1 MKYVLSIDQGTSST
15 RSIIFDENG
24 DQKGSHQIEHKQY
37 YPHPAWVEHDPE
49 EIWKNTKL
57 AMRGA
62 LESSGLDWT
71 DLTSIGITNQRE
83 TLVAWDRNTSLPL
96 ENAIVWQCRR
106 TADRV
111 KELKEYK
118 ELFQEKTGLI
128 LDAYFSGTKMEWLL
142 KNSDNVAQASKDGS
156 LSFGTIDSWLIYKM
170 SGEHV
175 TEASNASRTLVY
187 NIHNGEWDEELLGIL
202 GISESTLPEV
212 SVNASDPLGYFKNVP
227 IGGALGDQQAA
238 LFGQLC
244 FNPGELKNTY
254 GTGNFTLL
262 NTGSKVVNSK
272 NGLLSTIA
280 WDFGKGV
287 TYALEGS
294 VFVTGA
300 ALRWL
305 RDEMSFVDDYSE
317 IDSKA
322 SPSNNGVVF
331 VPAFV
336 GLGAPRWDS
345 SARGTILGL
354 TRSTTKGDIIRA
366 ALESIAFQTEDLLG
380 LMRNEANLK
389 ISDLRVDGGQTKSD
403 LLMSIQADISQISVS
418 IPKERE
424 TTALGAAFV
433 AGLGSVWEDIDSL
446 KELNPTVRQF
456 THSIG
461 EEERSSLLR
470 KWKRGVERSLH
481 WID

>member
-15 RSIIFDENG
+15 RSIIFDQNG

-57 AMRGA
+57 TMQGA

-71 DLTSIGITNQRE
+71 EITSIGITNQRE
-83 TLVAWDRNTSLPL
+83 TLVAWDRNTDLPL

-106 TADRV
+106 TADRI
-111 KELKEYK
+111 KELSEYK
-118 ELFQEKTGLI
+118 ELFQKKTGLI

-142 KNSDNVAQASKDGS
+142 KNSEKVAQASKDGS

-187 NIHNGEWDEELLGIL
+187 NIHNREWDEELLGIL
-202 GISESTLPEV
+202 GINESELPEV
-212 SVNASDPLGYFKNVP
+212 KTNASDPLGYYKNIP

-262 NTGSKVVNSK
+262 NTGNKVVNSK
-272 NGLLSTIA
+272 TGLLSTIA
-280 WDFGKGV
+280 WDLGKGV

-305 RDEMSFVDDYSE
+305 RDEMSFIDDYTE
-317 IDSKA
+317 IDANA
-322 SPSNNGVVF
+322 SPSSNGVVF

-345 SARGTILGL
+345 SARGTIFGL
-354 TRSTTKGDIIRA
+354 TGSTTKGDIIRA
-366 ALESIAFQTEDLLG
+366 TLESIAFQTEDLLG
-380 LMRNEANLK
+380 LMKNEANLN

-403 LLMSIQADISQISVS
+403 LLMSIQADISHISVS

-433 AGLGSVWEDIDSL
+433 AGLGNVWEDTDSL

-456 THSIG
+456 TPTIG
-461 EEERSSLLR
+461 EEERSTLLQN
-470 KWKRGVERSLH
+470 WKRGVERSLH
-481 WID
+481 WTD